1 MRVYDPG
8 VKYLEVDVA
17 PIPSIPYHEMLKTMC
32 PSGQETVKAG
42 LAVDMQ
48 PVFLQPSIGHAALPH
63 PCLESLLGVCA
74 MFCDDVKWFARF
86 IVVV

>member
-1 MRVYDPG
+1 MTPIPG
-8 VKYLEVDVA
+8 VPYYK
-17 PIPSIPYHEMLKTMC
+17 IPKTMC

-42 LAVDMQ
+42 LAIDMQ
-48 PVFLQPSIGHAALPH
+48 SVFFQSGIGHAALPH
-63 PCLESLLGVCA
+63 PCLEFLLGVCA